1 MEVYSADIQPVHRSF
16 LPVEFKVTNW
26 EQLEPW
32 FKDLLDRKIHSKAQL
47 EKWLRDGSELE
58 AVLSEDVCRRQIRV
72 TCDTT
77 NKEYQDAF
85 NYFVTEIQPRMQ
97 PYAFELNKK
106 LVASPYAKE
115 LDEKKFFPYLRS
127 VRNSIE
133 LFREKNIPIKAELAV
148 LQQKYGAITGL
159 MTIEVNGK
167 TYTLQQASKFFQNPD
182 RQLRKDVY
190 FKINERRLA
199 DKDKLNDLFDQLVAK
214 RNIEAQNAGFSN
226 YRDYKFKE
234 LGRFDYT
241 INDCFAFHN
250 SVKKFAL
257 PLADEL
263 YRNRKKKLGLDPL
276 RPWDLDA
283 EPDGVKPLTPFKTG
297 DELVKKATECFTR
310 IKPFFGECLKKMQK
324 LGNLDLE
331 SRQGKAPGGYN
342 MPLLETGAPFIFMNA
357 AGQMQDVVTMVHEG
371 GHAIQAFLTHSLEL
385 SAFKEYPMEIA
396 EVASMTMELFSMD
409 HWDVFFDNEDELK
422 RAKIH
427 QLERV
432 VTLFPWI
439 ALIDKFQHWIYEN
452 PGHTRLQR
460 ENTWITYF
468 KEFTPA
474 AVDYSGLEPF
484 VANAWQKQ
492 LHLFEVPFY
501 YIEYGIAQLGAIG
514 LWKQYKENKEKAVEN
529 YVQAL
534 KLGSMR
540 TLPELYKAAGLEF
553 NFSATYVKEL
563 MDFVHGELKNLL

>member
-1 MEVYSADIQPVHRSF
+1 MESYSADIQPVQRHF
-16 LPVEFKVTNW
+16 LPSDFRVTDW
-26 EQLEPW
+26 YQLAPW
-32 FKDLLDRKIHSKAQL
+32 FENLLHRDIHSKKEL
-47 EKWLRDGSELE
+47 EQWLRDMSELE
-58 AVLSEDVCRRQIRV
+58 AVVSEDVCRRQIRI

-77 NKEYQDAF
+77 NEEYQKAF
-85 NYFVTEIQPRMQ
+85 NYFVTEIQPKMQ

-106 LVASPYAKE
+106 LVGCEFVNE
-115 LDEKKFFPYLRS
+115 LDQKKFFTYLRS
-127 VRNSIE
+127 VRNSIA
-133 LFREKNIPIKAELAV
+133 LFREENIPVKSALAV

-159 MTIEVNGK
+159 MTVEVNGQ
-167 TYTLQQASKFFQNPD
+167 TLTLQQASKFFQNPD
-182 RQLRKDVY
+182 RKLRREVY

-199 DKDKLNDLFDQLVAK
+199 DKDKLDDLFDELVAR
-214 RNIEAQNAGFSN
+214 RNTEAKNAGFAN

-241 INDCFAFHN
+241 KEDCFAFHE
-250 SVKKFAL
+250 SVKKYVL
-257 PLADEL
+257 PLSEEL
-263 YRNRKKKLGLDPL
+263 YKIRKEKLGVDAL

-283 EPDGVKPLTPFKTG
+283 EPASIKPLTPFNTG
-297 DELVKKATECFTR
+297 HELVEKSIECFNR
-310 IKPFFGECLKKMQK
+310 IHPFFGDCLKVMDKM
-324 LGNLDLE
+324 GNLDLE

-342 MPLLETGAPFIFMNA
+342 MPLIETGAPFIFMNA

-371 GHAIQAFLTHSLEL
+371 GHAIQAFLTHPLEL

-409 HWDVFFDNEDELK
+409 NWDVFFKDEDELR

-452 PGHTRLQR
+452 PDHSHQERDEMWTS
-460 ENTWITYF
+460 YF
-468 KEFTPA
+468 KEFTPSV
-474 AVDYSGLEPF
+474 VDYSGLDNF
-484 VANAWQKQ
+484 VANLWQKQ

-514 LWKQYKENKEKAVEN
+514 LWKQYEQNKEKAL
-529 YVQAL
+529 YHYIHAL
-534 KLGSMR
+534 KLGGAR
-540 TLPELYKAAGLEF
+540 TLPDLYKTAGLPF
-553 NFSATYVKEL
+553 DFSPFYVKGL
-563 MDFVHGELKNLL
+563 MDFVHGELKKLL